1 MEVLVM
7 SHRSSALP
15 QEEHAVSQHTLHTS
29 GVTPRALPSEIT
41 LVSSR
46 RGMRAQ
52 LVAANHRLATLRVDN
67 AWPLMSLGQRLT
79 LDGKHGGL
87 GPVQFHVQVIHDRAP
102 EADKK
107 TRLVQARWVLITAV
121 EKRAYLVRVLRE
133 VLGFDAR
140 IVTLSACG
148 EDILGSHRKLLFEVD
163 RQRVRLINVGESILP
178 NPEKALEAATPSPHS
193 PDAPLI
199 KRTQPGIVISTT

>member
-1 MEVLVM
+1 MEVLLM

-15 QEEHAVSQHTLHTS
+15 QEEQAVSQRSLQAS
-29 GVTPRALPSEIT
+29 SVTPRALPSEIT

-52 LVAANHRLATLRVDN
+52 LVSANHRLATLRVDN

-87 GPVQFHVQVIHDRAP
+87 GPVQFHLQVIHDRAP
-102 EADKK
+102 ETDKK

-178 NPEKALEAATPSPHS
+178 KSEEALEAATPSPHS
-193 PDAPLI
+193 PDAPLS

>member
-1 MEVLVM
+1 MEVLIM
-7 SHRSSALP
+7 SRRSSALP
-15 QEEHAVSQHTLHTS
+15 HQEHAVSQRSLHSS

-46 RGMRAQ
+46 RGMRAH

-87 GPVQFHVQVIHDRAP
+87 GPVQFHLQVVHDRAP
-102 EADKK
+102 EANKK
-107 TRLVQARWVLITAV
+107 TRLIQARWVLVTAV

-133 VLGFDAR
+133 VMGLDAR

-178 NPEKALEAATPSPHS
+178 KSGEVLEAATPSPQS
-193 PDAPLI
+193 PDAPLS